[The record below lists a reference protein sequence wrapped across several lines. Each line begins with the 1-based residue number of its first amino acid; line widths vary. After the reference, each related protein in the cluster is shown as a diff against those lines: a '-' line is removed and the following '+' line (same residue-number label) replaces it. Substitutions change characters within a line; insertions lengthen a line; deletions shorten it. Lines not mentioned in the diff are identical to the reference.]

1 VAENKAALALW
12 LAAAN
17 HCRLESLPAFQFLA
31 CAEQGEAPHQDS
43 DCDTDA
49 CALVESGLYK
59 AENNRITVDAPAG
72 LVLLFLPPP
81 LEQTS
86 NLEAINHL
94 RNKLRAQSLEEPAR
108 SRQHDDGGDH
118 QPKAMRQAPLQQGL
132 VSAFE
137 PAHHAVVL
145 LRQTAREKPAASATL
160 KRSRPT
166 PACRRSP
173 CSSAPSRSS

>member
-1 VAENKAALALW
+1 MVEYLLAQRILRGVKWQKTTVVLAVLALW

-17 HCRLESLPAFQFLA
+17 HCRLESLPGFQFLA

-94 RNKLRAQSLEEPAR
+94 RFNSVPPE
-108 SRQHDDGGDH
+108 
-118 QPKAMRQAPLQQGL
+118 LQRVWQF
-132 VSAFE
+132 SW
-137 PAHHAVVL
+137 
-145 LRQTAREKPAASATL
+145 RTA
-160 KRSRPT
+160 
-166 PACRRSP
+166 SP
-173 CSSAPSRSS
+173 PRAPSLRS